1 MDRGLVRVEVRL
13 KKKQRRSLDKWE
25 LMLNGEK
32 REVTQ
37 QNVEWFATSFEDAI
51 SSFSPTEVSSVRIS
65 DREGDVL

>member
-37 QNVEWFATSFEDAI
+37 QNVEWFATSFEDLLQPNRSII
-51 SSFSPTEVSSVRIS
+51 STNIR
-65 DREGDVL
+65 